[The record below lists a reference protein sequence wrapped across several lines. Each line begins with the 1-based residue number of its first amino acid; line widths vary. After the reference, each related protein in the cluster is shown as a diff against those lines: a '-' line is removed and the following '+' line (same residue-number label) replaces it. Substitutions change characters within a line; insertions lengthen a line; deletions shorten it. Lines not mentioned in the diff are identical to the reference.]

1 MDRCCSEKVVL
12 LLQLP
17 PAARDSLWAVLW
29 EQGDDVSWANR
40 SDVEI
45 LVRCENFTCLILW

>member
-12 LLQLP
+12 LLQSP

>member
-1 MDRCCSEKVVL
+1 MDRCYSEKVVL
-12 LLQLP
+12 LLQSP
-17 PAARDSLWAVLW
+17 PAARGILW
-29 EQGDDVSWANR
+29 EQGDDVSWASR